1 MTDGRKLWRF
11 RYFRLTGSEN
21 RLGFGTYPEV
31 SLAQARAQRDAARA
45 IVADG
50 RDPGAVK
57 QEERRAARIAAGN
70 SFEAVARDW
79 HATQKGSWNE
89 VYAGKVAGVARE

>member
-11 RYFRLTGSEN
+11 RYFRPSGSEN

-57 QEERRAARIAAGN
+57 
-70 SFEAVARDW
+70 
-79 HATQKGSWNE
+79 
-89 VYAGKVAGVARE
+89 